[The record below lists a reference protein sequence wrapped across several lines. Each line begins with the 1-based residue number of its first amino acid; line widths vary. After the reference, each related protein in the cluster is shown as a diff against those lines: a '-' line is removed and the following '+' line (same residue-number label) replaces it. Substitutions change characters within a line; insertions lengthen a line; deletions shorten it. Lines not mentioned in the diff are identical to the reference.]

1 MTSRILFLWSAYVTL
16 QSAAAVAAES
26 EQTRLHPS
34 VTIVVNLQGSDENI
48 TTSDLAAIYL
58 GRKSSWESGRRI
70 APALPAERDSL
81 TQSFI
86 RDVLQ
91 KSANQYRSYWK
102 RRLFSGGG
110 GLPKTLRSTAEMLE
124 YVERTPGAIG
134 IIAASAETEGS
145 LVRVVEVTE

>member
-1 MTSRILFLWSAYVTL
+1 MTSRILLSLWVYVML
-16 QSAAAVAAES
+16 LSAVAAES
-26 EQTRLHPS
+26 EQTGLHPG
-34 VTIVVNLQGSDENI
+34 VTIVVNLQSSDEDI

-86 RDVLQ
+86 RDVLH

-110 GLPKTLRSTAEMLE
+110 GLPKTLRPTAEMLE

-134 IIAASAETEGS
+134 IIAPSAETEGS